1 MDKYVAETIVLLSA
15 AVYVLWKFF
24 SHKNL
29 RHLFS
34 AIIFI
39 SLSLSQWPLF
49 LSYKIF
55 FATISLLAAV
65 FLFYEQI
72 YQKQFKPSSQMTY
85 MYIFLF
91 VIFGL
96 LFASESFLEYSKRAP
111 HQKALSNCLEV
122 RDFSI
127 FT

>member
-1 MDKYVAETIVLLSA
+1 MDKYIIETLVLISA
-15 AVYVLWKFF
+15 AIYVIWKFF

-34 AIIFI
+34 AVIFI
-39 SLSLSQWPLF
+39 SLALCQWPLF

-65 FLFYEQI
+65 FLFYEQV
-72 YQKQFKPSSQMTY
+72 YQKHFKSSSQMTY

-96 LFASESFLEYSKRAP
+96 LFASESCLEYSKRTL
-111 HQKALSNCLEV
+111 HQKTSHTSTSYEKKE
-122 RDFSI
+122 
-127 FT
+127 